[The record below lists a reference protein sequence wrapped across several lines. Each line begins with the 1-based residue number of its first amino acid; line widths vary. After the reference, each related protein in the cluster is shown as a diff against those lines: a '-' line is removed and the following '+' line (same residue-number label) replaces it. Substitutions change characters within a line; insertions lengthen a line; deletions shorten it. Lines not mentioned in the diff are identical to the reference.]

1 MAQPQI
7 FTDIEARVKDT
18 GDVMTGNLRIQYENA
33 DWTKNENILIT
44 IFTLI

>member
-18 GDVMTGNLRIQYENA
+18 GDVMTGNLRIQQKMPIGQKMKIY
-33 DWTKNENILIT
+33 
-44 IFTLI
+44 